1 MRFWASSHSVMGLK
15 GLKLDATGLAATL
28 EKKLVQIV
36 CDSGHPCQLFV
47 VCVGGDSST

>member
-28 EKKLVQIV
+28 EKKVGANCLRQWSSLSIV
-36 CDSGHPCQLFV
+36 RGV
-47 VCVGGDSST
+47 RGR